1 MRLPHCGFL
10 CVYVSSV
17 SLACVCVCVLE
28 CVCGDH
34 LLTGLSAPH
43 KATSI
48 WKDFQL
54 LGTDFLNP
62 SSPLT
67 GSSAMGVEVW
77 ELWGVTF

>member
-1 MRLPHCGFL
+1 MCATAPLRFPL
-10 CVYVSSV
+10 CLRVF
-17 SLACVCVCVLE
+17 CVPCMCVCVLE

-43 KATSI
+43 KASSI

-67 GSSAMGVEVW
+67 GSSAAGVEVW